1 MLKSGNTG
9 DIGPGGIAA
18 LYYSIEKLFEMLPP
32 SAFVSA
38 ADQQVKITQQ
48 YDIYVYP
55 VTDLASAK
63 QAIDL
68 IIKQGEGRQA
78 SPVYQ
83 SHYRRFYDIA
93 ADLAVSINDSGEERF
108 EPYWPVIN
116 NPTSAMVTNPVTKKL
131 FDLFNHSYE
140 TLLIMLTSLYAL
152 PDQNPK
158 GYPYFAPSLGQEAF
172 APSMT
177 MIIRSLSELLVQL
190 SANDIHERAGPG
202 FIVSSEV
209 DAFVTQPYCPNTGSA
224 DAPVDAGFAG
234 SQLKPDLVN
243 IDSMIERFTEFNQ
256 RLEAVIKGPELTVI
270 SPELTGWAKERIEY
284 IHANSSRIEVNMR
297 RIYQQGVFSALKSD
311 SY

>member
-1 MLKSGNTG
+1 
-9 DIGPGGIAA
+9 
-18 LYYSIEKLFEMLPP
+18 
-32 SAFVSA
+32 
-38 ADQQVKITQQ
+38 
-48 YDIYVYP
+48 
-55 VTDLASAK
+55 
-63 QAIDL
+63 
-68 IIKQGEGRQA
+68 
-78 SPVYQ
+78 
-83 SHYRRFYDIA
+83 
-93 ADLAVSINDSGEERF
+93 
-108 EPYWPVIN
+108 
-116 NPTSAMVTNPVTKKL
+116 
-131 FDLFNHSYE
+131 
-140 TLLIMLTSLYAL
+140 L

-190 SANDIHERAGPG
+190 SANDNHERAGPG
-202 FIVSSEV
+202 FFVSAEG
-209 DAFVTQPYCPNTGSA
+209 DALLTQPYCPNTGSA